1 VNSPGQGLY
10 FMSHNDK
17 VYFNIQIGLF
27 YVRIDKVY
35 LFINWMI
42 NLLWSHWMNEKAF
55 LDTFKAKKVL
65 TIQEIAGY
73 LGLSVVTARRR
84 LKKWKALT
92 SINANNRYYTL
103 PEIVRFDENGLWRFR
118 TILFSRHGNLKKTIV
133 HLIKSAETGLSAHQV
148 AEIVSLPINSSILSR
163 LRTLTGIRREKHGG
177 QFVYFV
183 DENAREN
190 KQVENLDLPVNL
202 ESSSAA
208 AAITPERMGHG
219 KMYLE
224 EADDAKALEEKWLL
238 FMASATE
245 GFALF
250 DSELRLVEVND
261 ATLKQLPPGTKRHDI
276 IGKSILELT
285 PYIEKE
291 GLYKKYQDV
300 IDTCEPYFADDMAI
314 PFEVFNDDIH
324 MNIRSFK
331 VGDGLGIIMRDI
343 TKRIKAEKELKKSEG
358 DLRAKT
364 IALEE
369 VNTALTVLL
378 KRREEDKTELEERVL
393 FSVNELIMPYME
405 ELKKDEKGSR
415 QETLMGI
422 LESNLK
428 EIVSPFSERI
438 STKIS
443 KFTPM
448 EIQVANLV
456 KQGKTTKEIAEL
468 LYLSPKT
475 IDCHR
480 ENIRKKIGIKNKKI
494 NLRSHLLSTS

>member
-1 VNSPGQGLY
+1 
-10 FMSHNDK
+10 
-17 VYFNIQIGLF
+17 
-27 YVRIDKVY
+27 
-35 LFINWMI
+35 
-42 NLLWSHWMNEKAF
+42 MNEKAF
-55 LDTFKAKKVL
+55 LDTFRTKKVL
-65 TIQEIAGY
+65 TIQEIAEY

-103 PEIVRFDENGLWRFR
+103 PDIVRFDENGLWRFR
-118 TILFSRHGNLKKTIV
+118 TILFSKHGNLKKTIV
-133 HLIKSAETGLSAHQV
+133 HVIKHAETRLSAHQI
-148 AEIVSLPINSSILSR
+148 AEIVSLPINSSVLSR
-163 LRTLTGIRREKHGG
+163 LRTLPGIRREKHGG
-177 QFVYFV
+177 QFVYFF
-183 DENAREN
+183 DENASED
-190 KQVENLDLPVNL
+190 KPIEEHDLTVNH
-202 ESSSAA
+202 ESPSTAGA
-208 AAITPERMGHG
+208 MTQERIGHG
-219 KMYLE
+219 KIHLE
-224 EADDAKALEEKWLL
+224 ETYDAKALEEKWLL

-285 PYIEKE
+285 PYIEEE
-291 GLYKKYQDV
+291 GLYKKYRDV
-300 IDTCEPYFADDMAI
+300 INTGEPFFVDDMALPPDI
-314 PFEVFNDDIH
+314 FNDDIH

-331 VGDGLGIIMRDI
+331 MGDGLGIIMRDI

-405 ELKKDEKGSR
+405 ELKKDERGSR

-438 STKIS
+438 STKLS

-468 LYLSPKT
+468 LFLSPKT

-480 ENIRKKIGIKNKKI
+480 ENIRKKVGIKNKKI
-494 NLRSHLLSTS
+494 NLRTHLLS